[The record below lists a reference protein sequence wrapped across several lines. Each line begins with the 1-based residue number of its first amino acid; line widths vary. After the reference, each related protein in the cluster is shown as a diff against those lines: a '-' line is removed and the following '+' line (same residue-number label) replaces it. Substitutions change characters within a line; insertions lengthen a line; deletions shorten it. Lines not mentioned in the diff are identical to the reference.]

1 MTAPLDVL
9 ATAWRILGPLLPVAV
24 DAIKRGVDE
33 HTLTS
38 SLIAVAQST
47 AVERVNARA
56 GKATPTLVV
65 MAVHLDDTEE
75 RLRAVGRDADARTVA
90 GIAADLRADAPTSP
104 LTIGRA
110 LLGK

>member
-38 SLIAVAQST
+38 SLIAVAQSS
-47 AVERVNARA
+47 AVERVASRA
-56 GKATPTLVV
+56 GRVTPPLVV
-65 MAVHLDDTEE
+65 MAVHLEDTAE
-75 RLRAVGRDADARTVA
+75 RLRALGKVADAQTLA
-90 GIAADLRADAPTSP
+90 GIASDLRADAPTSP

-110 LLGK
+110 R

>member
-47 AVERVNARA
+47 AVERVASRA
-56 GKATPTLVV
+56 GKATSPLVV
-65 MAVHLDDTEE
+65 MAVHLEDATEQ
-75 RLRAVGRDADARTVA
+75 LRALGRVADAQTVA
-90 GIAADLRADAPTSP
+90 DIAADLRADAPTSP
-104 LTIGRA
+104 LPIGRA
-110 LLGK
+110 R